1 MRTFQRWAG
10 DEHPESYDENWKHL
24 LWAGPLAATIG
35 LGMHYGNKKK
45 AAEVPD
51 PQPKIQHVQAAE
63 VKPGVRHSDK
73 HIASKKVTAPEAGDF
88 VAPTE
93 PQKYTQLPQVSNRQ
107 TPVPGPEIET
117 KPTTTGRLRS
127 QKPETEAKPTTTG
140 HLRSQKPVIKDTED
154 QQAPEQVQV
163 VHDKTPP
170 TAEEI
175 KISQGHPSVKG
186 IKVGDKVV
194 YRSIGCAVVNVR
206 DLNSAI
212 KLARA
217 VAVNNLRQQIQNKG
231 VVRFNQNADR
241 DVKIYTKSSKSGVVC
256 VFVVRD
262 FNPDGVSVTPERDD
276 EGLPRESTSHR
287 SFQSYVSYR
296 RRNHM

>member
-10 DEHPESYDENWKHL
+10 DEHPESYDEDWRHL

-51 PQPKIQHVQAAE
+51 PQPKVQHVQAAE
-63 VKPGVRHSDK
+63 TKPVPSDK
-73 HIASKKVTAPEAGDF
+73 RIASKKITVDDDASSGTPKQK
-88 VAPTE
+88 E
-93 PQKYTQLPQVSNRQ
+93 PQKYTQLPQVGNRQ
-107 TPVPGPEIET
+107 TPVPGPE
-117 KPTTTGRLRS
+117 
-127 QKPETEAKPTTTG
+127 TEAPVERPAVKRDTAPVIKRDAG
-140 HLRSQKPVIKDTED
+140 GMKSQRPIIKDTED
-154 QQAPEQVQV
+154 QQEPEQVQV

-175 KISQGHPSVKG
+175 KISHGQPSVKAV
-186 IKVGDKVV
+186 KVGDKVI
-194 YRSIGCAVVNVR
+194 YRSIGCAAVNLR

-212 KLARA
+212 KGARA
-217 VAVNNLRQQIQNKG
+217 VAISNLMRQMQNRG
-231 VVRFNQNADR
+231 VVRFRQGADK
-241 DVKIYTKSSKSGVVC
+241 DVKIYIKSSKNGVVC

-262 FNPDGVSVTPERDD
+262 FDPEGISVTPERDD

-287 SFQSYVSYR
+287 SFQSYASYR
-296 RRNHM
+296 RKTHM